1 MSSSRSSSVQALFNR
16 RAELCLRFVIVGAG
30 LAGLAVA
37 YNLRKAGHSVC
48 VLEKADGV
56 GKVRWDR
63 RPLLLLRA
71 HFVTRSNIEGDRR
84 GARSAEYVPTSY
96 ALGTRTEAKETWRC
110 MSRNYL
116 SRR

>member
-63 RPLLLLRA
+63 RCFFALIL
-71 HFVTRSNIEGDRR
+71 TRSNIEGDRR
-84 GARSAEYVPTSY
+84 GARSAQYVPTSY
-96 ALGTRTEAKETWRC
+96 ALGTRTETEEIWRC
-110 MSRNYL
+110 MSRDYL